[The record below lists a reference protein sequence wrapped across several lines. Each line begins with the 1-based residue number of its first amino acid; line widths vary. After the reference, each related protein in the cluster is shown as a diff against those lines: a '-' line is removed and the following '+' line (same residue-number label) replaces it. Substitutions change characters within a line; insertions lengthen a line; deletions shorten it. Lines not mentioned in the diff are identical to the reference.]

1 MNSSKN
7 KFIYWTLLTHE
18 NWQFHIAATEN
29 GLCFIGSQDEK
40 FEELNIWARKKL
52 PQHIL
57 AGNPDYLQSYTKEV
71 IEYLESK
78 RETFT
83 FPIDAYGTDF
93 QLSVWNTV
101 REIPYGE
108 TYSYSEIAERM
119 QKPTAVRA
127 VATAIAANPLLITIP
142 CHRVIGKNGKLTG
155 FRGGLE
161 MKKVLLTLEK
171 SPVECI

>member
-1 MNSSKN
+1 MKPHEN
-7 KFIYWTLLTHE
+7 KTIYWTLLVHKH
-18 NWQFHIAATEN
+18 WRMHIAATSN
-29 GLCFIGSQDEK
+29 GLCFIGSQNET
-40 FEELNIWARKKL
+40 FEELNTWARKKL

-57 AGNPDYLQSYTKEV
+57 ACNPDYLQSYTKEV

-171 SPVECI
+171 SQVECI

>member
-1 MNSSKN
+1 MNSYKN
-7 KFIYWTLLTHE
+7 KYIYWTLITHE
-18 NWQFHIAATEN
+18 IWQFYIAATEN
-29 GLCFIGSQDEK
+29 GVCFIGSQDDN
-40 FEELNIWARKKL
+40 FEELNTWARKKL

-57 AGNPDYLQSYTKEV
+57 TCNPDYLQTYTKEV

-101 REIPYGE
+101 REIPYGK
-108 TYSYSEIAERM
+108 TYSYSEIAERI

-127 VATAIAANPLLITIP
+127 VATAANPLLITIP

-155 FRGGLE
+155 FRGELE
-161 MKKVLLTLEK
+161 MKKKLLTLENSQVK
-171 SPVECI
+171 CI

>member
-1 MNSSKN
+1 M
-7 KFIYWTLLTHE
+7 
-18 NWQFHIAATEN
+18 A
-29 GLCFIGSQDEK
+29 C
-40 FEELNIWARKKL
+40 
-52 PQHIL
+52 
-57 AGNPDYLQSYTKEV
+57 NPNYLQSYAKEV

-78 RETFT
+78 RENFT

-93 QLSVWNTV
+93 QLSVWNAV
-101 REIPYGE
+101 REIPYGK

-161 MKKVLLTLEK
+161 MKKELLTLEK
-171 SPVECI
+171 SQVKCI